1 MDEKI
6 HYDTLTL
13 CPDYRFVRVVSKDGV
28 FYDLVRK
35 WRSRDHVFRL
45 KQVYPF
51 AESLGR
57 AFVPPC
63 IFRDFTELD
72 GPENYREAVWKDG
85 TQFLFPLQ
93 PTDQRMIEEQIN
105 LGHR

>member
-1 MDEKI
+1 MSEKK
-6 HYDTLTL
+6 HYDSLTL
-13 CPDYRFVRVVSKDGV
+13 CSDYRFIRVVSEDGV

-35 WRSRDHVFRL
+35 WRSREHVFRL
-45 KQVYPF
+45 KQTYAN

-72 GPENYREAVWKDG
+72 GPENYCEAVWKDG
-85 TQFLFPLQ
+85 TQFLFPLK
-93 PTDQRMIEEQIN
+93 PLDEQS
-105 LGHR
+105 LAARKK

>member
-1 MDEKI
+1 MTEMT

-13 CPDYRFVRVVSKDGV
+13 CPDYRFIRVVSKEGV

-35 WRSRDHVFRL
+35 WRAREHVFRL
-45 KQVYPF
+45 KQTYPM

-63 IFRDFTELD
+63 VFRDFTELD
-72 GPENYREAVWKDG
+72 GAENFVKAVWKDG
-85 TQFLFPLQ
+85 TQFYFSLQ
-93 PTDQRMIEEQIN
+93 PMDLKYLEE
-105 LGHR
+105 

>member
-1 MDEKI
+1 MSEKI

-13 CPDYRFVRVVSKDGV
+13 CSDYRFIRVVSEEGV

-35 WRSRDHVFRL
+35 WRSREHVFRL
-45 KQVYPF
+45 KQTYPS

-63 IFRDFTELD
+63 VLRDFTELD

-85 TQFLFPLQ
+85 TQFLVPLQ
-93 PTDQRMIEEQIN
+93 PLDLQVIEN
-105 LGHR
+105 WKKA

>member
-1 MDEKI
+1 MSEKI

-13 CPDYRFVRVVSKDGV
+13 CSDYRFIRVVSEDGV

-35 WRSRDHVFRL
+35 WRSREHVFRL
-45 KQVYPF
+45 KQTYPA

-63 IFRDFTELD
+63 VFRDFTELN
-72 GPENYREAVWKDG
+72 GPETYREAVWKDG

-93 PTDQRMIEEQIN
+93 PLDVQMIEN
-105 LGHR
+105 WKKV

>member
-1 MDEKI
+1 MCERI

-13 CPDYRFVRVVSKDGV
+13 CSDYRFIRVVSEDGV

-35 WRSRDHVFRL
+35 WRSREHVFRL
-45 KQVYPF
+45 KQTYPM

-63 IFRDFTELD
+63 IFRDFTELN
-72 GPENYREAVWKDG
+72 GAECYREAVWKDG

-93 PTDQRMIEEQIN
+93 PVDQN
-105 LGHR
+105 LIAQWKK